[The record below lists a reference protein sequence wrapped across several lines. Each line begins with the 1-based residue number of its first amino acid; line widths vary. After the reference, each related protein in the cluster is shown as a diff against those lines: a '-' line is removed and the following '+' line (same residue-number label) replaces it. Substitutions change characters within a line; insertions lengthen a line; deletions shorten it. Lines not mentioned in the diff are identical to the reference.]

1 MAAKEYGAVHRA
13 AGLAGEATTTNL
25 RSDGGVFL
33 RSGPFRRSLSLLL
46 LLLVSPFGVAFQ
58 STRVTIGKSGAQ
70 SAMAS
75 VPSSFLTGKLL
86 HSSQSNIHRSKRRW
100 SATTSSSSTAAIPQ
114 TKEQTIHD
122 SAAAAEAVQP
132 TTSKNNSS
140 SPDNA
145 STIASLEKLQRYK
158 TNKDI
163 ERTIVRLG
171 RKGRTDD
178 ALELYR
184 SLWILD
190 GLRHRH
196 RSLHQTIL
204 KQSGMDDESTK
215 KLKML
220 FDDGETIPASL
231 LRYLSA
237 SKLRPT
243 TRLMN
248 AAIDA
253 CSRSQ
258 PPARQIRAFRIFDEA
273 TSPVNSADGSKKPGG
288 ALSPNVFTFGS
299 LLACCARNG
308 DVDASVELLRM
319 LEDGT
324 RYPDVVVNEVI
335 YSTVIS
341 ACERC
346 PSGPKVELALR
357 ILNRATVQLAK
368 RSGGKDSMGVVGF
381 NAAISAMARSLE
393 WKMALQLLGE
403 MILHSSKHSKHAAT
417 AE

>member
-1 MAAKEYGAVHRA
+1 MIEAKQHGSQRI
-13 AGLAGEATTTNL
+13 
-25 RSDGGVFL
+25 RSSAPRRRTGGRSNHNKSEERWRVFL

-308 DVDASVELLRM
+308 DVDASVELLHM

-324 RYPDVVVNEVI
+324 RYPDVKVNEVI

-357 ILNRATVQLAK
+357 TAH
-368 RSGGKDSMGVVGF
+368 
-381 NAAISAMARSLE
+381 AIP
-393 WKMALQLLGE
+393 
-403 MILHSSKHSKHAAT
+403 T
-417 AE
+417 